1 MQAFFVH
8 CHTFFIVYTNDMNI
22 QSIIF
27 VVVLIISIIL
37 HEIAHGY
44 TADKLGDPTAR
55 LQGRLSLN
63 PLVHID
69 WIGSIILPFFLVIS
83 GSPFILGWAKPVPF
97 NPYNMKNP
105 KWGGAF
111 VAAAG
116 PLTNIAIA
124 LVAAAALSIFNF
136 SEGVIFFVSSI
147 IITNIALAVFN
158 MLPIPPL
165 DGHHILYAILPNR
178 FYKIKELLRKY
189 SFIILITF
197 VIFGWRF
204 ISPIIM
210 GIYNILI

>member
-1 MQAFFVH
+1 
-8 CHTFFIVYTNDMNI
+8 MNI